1 MKRTMTEFMNHRR
14 QFFKENALAVASLAW
29 PSMLAAEGL
38 GDETVSAPK
47 LHHQPTA
54 KNVIFMCQIGAPSQ
68 FDLFDPKPVLNQ
80 RDGEELPQSFLDRV
94 EFAQIKEAKPRLMG
108 TPYKFTQ
115 HGESGQW
122 VSELM
127 PYTAGI
133 VDDLAF
139 VHTCQA
145 EDQNHMFAELH
156 MNTGWRRFGRPSLG
170 SWVLYGLGSESKN
183 LPGFMVLRSGMHP
196 RSKGA
201 NFGHGFLPGT
211 MQGTP
216 LQTNGPPILNLKSP
230 DGFSRESQAA
240 TVRAVNELNR
250 LKQREN
256 PDPDIETRIANYE
269 LAFRMQSSAP
279 ELLDLSGETQETL
292 ALYGIKDPGQPSYAR
307 NCLLARR
314 LVQRGVRFVELFH
327 GDWDHH
333 TSIYQRLPGECQTTD
348 QASAALVLD
357 LKRLGLLKD
366 TLVIWGGEFG
376 RSSVAQK
383 SQKPGEPVGR
393 DHHVEAFTMW
403 FAGGGVS
410 QGKSIG
416 ETDDI
421 GFDATTDRWH
431 IHDLHATML
440 HALGLDHKRLTY
452 RHQGRDYRLTDVHGN
467 VKRELFAS

>member
-1 MKRTMTEFMNHRR
+1 MMNSRR
-14 QFFKENALAVASLAW
+14 RFFKDNALGVASLAL
-29 PSMLAAEGL
+29 PSMLAADGL
-38 GDETVSAPK
+38 CADLKPTGRT
-47 LHHQPTA
+47 HHNPTA

-68 FDLFDPKPVLNQ
+68 FDMFDPKPVLNE
-80 RDGEELPQSFLDRV
+80 RDGEQLPQSFLDRV
-94 EFAQIKEAKPRLMG
+94 EFAQIKESNPKLMG
-108 TPYKFTQ
+108 TPYKFQQ

-127 PYTAGI
+127 PHTAGI
-133 VDDLAF
+133 VDEISF

-145 EDQNHMFAELH
+145 EDQNHMFAELQLS
-156 MNTGWRRFGRPSLG
+156 TGWRRFGRPSLG
-170 SWVLYGLGSESKN
+170 SWVLYGLGSESEN

-201 NFGHGFLPGT
+201 NYGPGFLPGT

-216 LQTNGPPILNLKSP
+216 LQSNGPPILNLESP
-230 DGFSRESQAA
+230 AGFSRQSQGS
-240 TVRAVNELNR
+240 TVDAINALNR
-250 LKQREN
+250 LKGREN
-256 PDPDIETRIANYE
+256 ADPDIDTRIANYE
-269 LAFRMQSSAP
+269 LAFKMQSSAP
-279 ELLDLSGETQETL
+279 ELLDMSGETQATL
-292 ALYGIKDPGQPSYAR
+292 DHYGITDPNKPSYAR

-314 LVQRGVRFVELFH
+314 LVERGVRFVELFH

-333 TSIYQRLPGECQTTD
+333 TSIYQRLPGECKTTD
-348 QASAALVLD
+348 QASAALILD
-357 LKRLGLLKD
+357 LKQRGLLED

-383 SQKPGEPVGR
+383 SLMPGEPVGR

-403 FAGGGVS
+403 FAGGGVAR
-410 QGKSIG
+410 GKSIG
-416 ETDDI
+416 ETDEF

-431 IHDLHATML
+431 IHDLHATIL

-467 VKRELFAS
+467 VKKELFQA

>member
-1 MKRTMTEFMNHRR
+1 MKNRR
-14 QFFKENALAVASLAW
+14 RFFKENALGVASLAL
-29 PSMLAAEGL
+29 PSMLVHEGVCTAT
-38 GDETVSAPK
+38 GGEST
-47 LHHQPTA
+47 HHTPTA

-94 EFAQIKEAKPRLMG
+94 EFAQIKEAKPKLMG
-108 TPYKFTQ
+108 TPYQFKR
-115 HGESGQW
+115 HGNSGQW

-133 VDDLAF
+133 VDELTF

-170 SWVLYGLGSESKN
+170 SWILYGLGSESAN

-201 NFGHGFLPGT
+201 NYGSGFLPGT

-216 LQTNGPPILNLKSP
+216 LQSNGAPILNLETPK
-230 DGFSRESQAA
+230 GFSDQSQAS
-240 TVRAVNELNR
+240 TLKAVNALNR
-250 LKQREN
+250 LKVADN
-256 PDPDIETRIANYE
+256 ADPDIETRIANYE
-269 LAFRMQSSAP
+269 LAFKMQASAP
-279 ELLDLSGETQETL
+279 ELLDMSRETQETL
-292 ALYGIKDPGQPSYAR
+292 DRYGIDNPSQPSYAR

-314 LVQRGVRFVELFH
+314 LVERGVRFVELFH

-333 TSIYQRLPGECQTTD
+333 ASIYKRLPGECKTTD
-348 QASAALVLD
+348 QASAALIWD
-357 LKRLGLLKD
+357 LKQRGLLD
-366 TLVIWGGEFG
+366 ETLVIWGGEFG

-383 SQKPGEPVGR
+383 SLTPGEPVGR
-393 DHHVEAFTMW
+393 DHHVDAFTMW
-403 FAGGGVS
+403 FAGGGVAS
-410 QGKSIG
+410 GKSIG

-421 GFDATTDRWH
+421 GFDATTDSWH

-440 HALGLDHKRLTY
+440 YALGLDHKRLTY
-452 RHQGRDYRLTDVHGN
+452 RHQGRDFRLTDVHGN
-467 VKRELFAS
+467 VKSELFLS

>member
-1 MKRTMTEFMNHRR
+1 MMKNRR
-14 QFFKENALAVASLAW
+14 RFFKENALGVASLAL
-29 PSMLAAEGL
+29 PSMLIEEGVCTATEAES
-38 GDETVSAPK
+38 T
-47 LHHQPTA
+47 HHTPTA

-68 FDLFDPKPVLNQ
+68 FDLFDHKPVLNE

-94 EFAQIKEAKPRLMG
+94 EFAQIKEAKPKLMG
-108 TPYKFTQ
+108 TPYQFKR
-115 HGESGQW
+115 HGNSGQW

-133 VDDLAF
+133 VDELTF

-170 SWVLYGLGSESKN
+170 SWVLYGLGSESAN

-196 RSKGA
+196 RSKGS
-201 NFGHGFLPGT
+201 NYGSGFLPGT

-216 LQTNGPPILNLKSP
+216 LQSNGAPILNLETPK
-230 DGFSRESQAA
+230 GFSDQSQAS
-240 TVRAVNELNR
+240 TVKAVNALNQ
-250 LKQREN
+250 LKAADN
-256 PDPDIETRIANYE
+256 SDPDIETRIANYE
-269 LAFRMQSSAP
+269 LAFKMQSSAP
-279 ELLDLSGETQETL
+279 ELLDISRETQETL
-292 ALYGIKDPGQPSYAR
+292 DRYGIGNPAQPSYAR

-314 LVQRGVRFVELFH
+314 LVERGVRFVELFH

-333 TSIYQRLPGECQTTD
+333 TSIYKRLPGECKTTD
-348 QASAALVLD
+348 QASAALIWD
-357 LKRLGLLKD
+357 LKQRGLLD
-366 TLVIWGGEFG
+366 ETLVIWGGEFG

-383 SQKPGEPVGR
+383 SLMPGEPVGR
-393 DHHVEAFTMW
+393 DHHVDAFTMW
-403 FAGGGVS
+403 FAGGGVAS
-410 QGKSIG
+410 GKSIG

-421 GFDATTDRWH
+421 GFDATTDSWH

-467 VKRELFAS
+467 VKSELFSS

>member
-1 MKRTMTEFMNHRR
+1 MMKNRR
-14 QFFKENALAVASLAW
+14 RFFKENALGVASLAL
-29 PSMLAAEGL
+29 PSMLIEEGVCTATEAES
-38 GDETVSAPK
+38 T
-47 LHHQPTA
+47 HHTPTA

-68 FDLFDPKPVLNQ
+68 FDLFDHKPVLNE

-94 EFAQIKEAKPRLMG
+94 EFAQIKEAKPKLMG
-108 TPYKFTQ
+108 TPYQFKR
-115 HGESGQW
+115 HGNSGQW

-133 VDDLAF
+133 VDELTF

-170 SWVLYGLGSESKN
+170 SWVLYGLGSESAN

-196 RSKGA
+196 RSKGS
-201 NFGHGFLPGT
+201 NYGSGFLPGT

-216 LQTNGPPILNLKSP
+216 LQSNGAPILNLETPK
-230 DGFSRESQAA
+230 GFSDQSQAS
-240 TVRAVNELNR
+240 TVKAVNALNQ
-250 LKQREN
+250 LKAADN
-256 PDPDIETRIANYE
+256 SDPDIETRIANYE
-269 LAFRMQSSAP
+269 LAFKMQSSAP
-279 ELLDLSGETQETL
+279 ELLDISRETQETL
-292 ALYGIKDPGQPSYAR
+292 DRYGIGNPAQPSYAR

-314 LVQRGVRFVELFH
+314 LVERGVRFVELFH

-333 TSIYQRLPGECQTTD
+333 TSIYKRLPGECKTTD
-348 QASAALVLD
+348 QASAALIWD
-357 LKRLGLLKD
+357 LKQRGLLD
-366 TLVIWGGEFG
+366 ETLVIWGGEFG

-383 SQKPGEPVGR
+383 SLMPSEPVGR
-393 DHHVEAFTMW
+393 DHHVDAFTMW
-403 FAGGGVS
+403 FAGGGVAS
-410 QGKSIG
+410 GKSIG

-421 GFDATTDRWH
+421 GFDATTDSWH

-467 VKRELFAS
+467 VKSELFSS

>member
-1 MKRTMTEFMNHRR
+1 MMNNRR
-14 QFFKENALAVASLAW
+14 RFFKENALGVASLAL
-29 PSMLAAEGL
+29 PSMLTTDGFGAE
-38 GDETVSAPK
+38 DNTSDRT
-47 LHHQPTA
+47 HHVPTA

-94 EFAQIKEAKPRLMG
+94 EFAQIKEAKPKLMG
-108 TPYKFTQ
+108 TPYEFQQ

-127 PYTAGI
+127 PHTAGI
-133 VDDLAF
+133 VDELAF

-145 EDQNHMFAELH
+145 EDQNHMFAELQ

-201 NFGHGFLPGT
+201 NYGPGFLPGT

-216 LQTNGPPILNLKSP
+216 LQSNGPPILNLANPKGISQKSQ
-230 DGFSRESQAA
+230 SS
-240 TVRAVNELNR
+240 TVKAINALNR
-250 LKQREN
+250 LKFEEN
-256 PDPDIETRIANYE
+256 TDPDIATRIANYE
-269 LAFRMQSSAP
+269 LAFKMQSSAP
-279 ELLDLSGETQETL
+279 ELLDMSGETQETL
-292 ALYGIKDPGQPSYAR
+292 DLYGIVDPARPSYAR

-314 LVQRGVRFVELFH
+314 LVERGVRFVELFH

-333 TSIYQRLPGECQTTD
+333 TSIYQRLPGECKTTD

-357 LKRLGLLKD
+357 LKRKGLLDD

-383 SQKPGEPVGR
+383 SLKPGEPVGR
-393 DHHVEAFTMW
+393 DHHVDAFTMW
-403 FAGGGVS
+403 FAGGGVAS
-410 QGKSIG
+410 GKSIG
-416 ETDDI
+416 ETDEI

-431 IHDLHATML
+431 IHDLHATFL

-467 VKRELFAS
+467 VKRELFQS

>member
-1 MKRTMTEFMNHRR
+1 MMKNRR
-14 QFFKENALAVASLAW
+14 RFFKENALGVASLAL
-29 PSMLAAEGL
+29 PSMLIEEGVCTATEAES
-38 GDETVSAPK
+38 T
-47 LHHQPTA
+47 HHTPTA

-68 FDLFDPKPVLNQ
+68 FDLFDHKPVLNE

-94 EFAQIKEAKPRLMG
+94 EFAQIKEAKPKLMG
-108 TPYKFTQ
+108 TPYQFKR
-115 HGESGQW
+115 HGNSGQW

-133 VDDLAF
+133 VDELTF

-170 SWVLYGLGSESKN
+170 SWVLYGLGSESAN

-196 RSKGA
+196 RSKGS
-201 NFGHGFLPGT
+201 NYGSGFLPGT

-216 LQTNGPPILNLKSP
+216 LQSNGAPILNLETPK
-230 DGFSRESQAA
+230 GFSDQSQAS
-240 TVRAVNELNR
+240 TVKAVNALNQ
-250 LKQREN
+250 LKAADN
-256 PDPDIETRIANYE
+256 SDPDIETRIANYE
-269 LAFRMQSSAP
+269 LAFKMQSSAP
-279 ELLDLSGETQETL
+279 ELLDISRETQETL
-292 ALYGIKDPGQPSYAR
+292 DRYGIGNPAQPSYAR

-314 LVQRGVRFVELFH
+314 LVERGVRFVELFH

-333 TSIYQRLPGECQTTD
+333 TSIYKRLPSECKTTD
-348 QASAALVLD
+348 QASAALIWD
-357 LKRLGLLKD
+357 LKQRGLLD
-366 TLVIWGGEFG
+366 ETLVIWGGEFG

-383 SQKPGEPVGR
+383 SLMPGEPVGR
-393 DHHVEAFTMW
+393 DHHVDAFTMW
-403 FAGGGVS
+403 FAGGGVAS
-410 QGKSIG
+410 GKSIG

-421 GFDATTDRWH
+421 GFDATTDSWH

-452 RHQGRDYRLTDVHGN
+452 RHQGRDYRLTDVHGD
-467 VKRELFAS
+467 VKSELFSS

>member
-1 MKRTMTEFMNHRR
+1 MMNNRR
-14 QFFKENALAVASLAW
+14 YFFRQNALGVASLAL
-29 PSMLAAEGL
+29 PTMLASEVQCAEGTT
-38 GDETVSAPK
+38 DRHT
-47 LHHQPTA
+47 HHAPTA

-80 RDGEELPQSFLDRV
+80 RDGEALPQSYLDRAD
-94 EFAQIKEAKPRLMG
+94 FAQIKEAQPKLMG
-108 TPYKFTQ
+108 TPYKFER

-127 PYTAGI
+127 PHTAGI
-133 VDDLAF
+133 VDHISF

-145 EDQNHMFAELH
+145 EDPNHMFGELH

-201 NFGHGFLPGT
+201 NYGAGFLPGT

-216 LQTNGPPILNLKSP
+216 IQSNGPAILNLASP
-230 DGFSRESQAA
+230 AGFSRQSQLA
-240 TVRAVNELNR
+240 TVEAVNQLNR
-250 LKQREN
+250 LRASDN

-269 LAFRMQSSAP
+269 LAFKMQASAP
-279 ELLDLSGETQETL
+279 ELLNLSSESQETL
-292 ALYGIKDPGQPSYAR
+292 DLYGISDPNQPTYAR

-314 LVQRGVRFVELFH
+314 LVERGVRFVQLFH

-333 TSIYQRLPGECQTTD
+333 TSIYQRLPNECRTTD
-348 QASAALVLD
+348 QASAALIQD
-357 LKRLGLLKD
+357 LHRQGLLED

-383 SQKPGEPVGR
+383 SMKPGEPVGR
-393 DHHVEAFTMW
+393 DHHVDSFTMW

-410 QGKSIG
+410 PGKSIG
-416 ETDDI
+416 ETDEI
-421 GFDATTDRWH
+421 GFDAVTDSWH

-452 RHQGRDYRLTDVHGN
+452 RHEGRDYRLTDVHGN
-467 VKRELFAS
+467 VKTELFEA

>member
-1 MKRTMTEFMNHRR
+1 MMKNRR
-14 QFFKENALAVASLAW
+14 RFFKENALGVASLAL
-29 PSMLAAEGL
+29 PSMLVHEGVCTAT
-38 GDETVSAPK
+38 GGEST
-47 LHHQPTA
+47 HHTPTA

-68 FDLFDPKPVLNQ
+68 FDLFDPKPVLNE

-94 EFAQIKEAKPRLMG
+94 EFAQIKEAKPKLMG
-108 TPYKFTQ
+108 TPYQFKR
-115 HGESGQW
+115 HGNSGQGG
-122 VSELM
+122 SEIM

-133 VDDLAF
+133 VDELTF

-170 SWVLYGLGSESKN
+170 SWVLYGLGSESAN

-196 RSKGA
+196 RSKGS
-201 NFGHGFLPGT
+201 NYGSGFLPGT

-216 LQTNGPPILNLKSP
+216 LQFNGAPILNLETPK
-230 DGFSRESQAA
+230 GFSDQSQAS
-240 TVRAVNELNR
+240 TVKAVNALNR
-250 LKQREN
+250 LKAADN
-256 PDPDIETRIANYE
+256 SDPDIETRIANYE
-269 LAFRMQSSAP
+269 LAFKMQASAP
-279 ELLDLSGETQETL
+279 ELLDLSQETQETL
-292 ALYGIKDPGQPSYAR
+292 ARYGIDNPAQPSYAR

-314 LVQRGVRFVELFH
+314 LVERGVRFVELFH

-333 TSIYQRLPGECQTTD
+333 TSIYKRLPGECKTTD
-348 QASAALVLD
+348 QPSAALIWD
-357 LKRLGLLKD
+357 LKQRGLLD
-366 TLVIWGGEFG
+366 ETLVIWGGEFG

-383 SQKPGEPVGR
+383 SLTPGEPVGR
-393 DHHVEAFTMW
+393 DHHVDAFTMW
-403 FAGGGVS
+403 FAGGGVAS
-410 QGKSIG
+410 GKSIG

-452 RHQGRDYRLTDVHGN
+452 RHQGRDYRLTDVHGD
-467 VKRELFAS
+467 VKSELFSS